1 MVIEADLVI
10 VVEKDAIFKRLME
23 EQVLNH
29 EIFSRTIFIT
39 GKGMPDIAT
48 RQLVS
53 LLSNSLPVLV
63 LTDCDPY
70 GLEIFFTYKFGSL
83 ASTWSQ
89 EPLAAPFSLWLGVHP
104 TDLADLGVPDS
115 SLKPHSVAD
124 KKRILDFDRRQYV
137 QADPQ
142 LRQDL
147 ELMWR
152 MGGKAEIEQISEE
165 RERGFLVNN
174 YLAGKIAELEH
185 LG

>member
-1 MVIEADLVI
+1 MSSE
-10 VVEKDAIFKRLME
+10 RLC
-23 EQVLNH
+23 NH
-29 EIFSRTIFIT
+29 ARNDT
-39 GKGMPDIAT
+39 PDGT
-48 RQLVS
+48 TVR
-53 LLSNSLPVLV
+53 
-63 LTDCDPY
+63 DY
-70 GLEIFFTYKFGSL
+70 
-83 ASTWSQ
+83 
-89 EPLAAPFSLWLGVHP
+89 VHP